1 MQEVCLSGIW
11 KWLQMWVLLNLNL
24 PVSLWRNVGKGVGT
38 DAAEWLHGVNVKLSI
53 SWVQEIKHNSWWCK
67 REVWALVSVTPKNL
81 LQCLRKKSN
90 NRVNDSQCTVH
101 IYNTTHPDLYSTFH
115 NSCGCN
121 KALTFSEYYKRL
133 YSSKNGPGTSRWDI
147 AFHRPYY
154 SKTVLREGS
163 WGLI

>member
-81 LQCLRKKSN
+81 LQCLRITESMTAISN
-90 NRVNDSQCTVH
+90 VPYTFTIQH
-101 IYNTTHPDLYSTFH
+101 ILIYIALFTTAVAVT
-115 NSCGCN
+115 
-121 KALTFSEYYKRL
+121 KRL
-133 YSSKNGPGTSRWDI
+133 HLASTIKGYTAPKMDQEQVDEILLFT
-147 AFHRPYY
+147 
-154 SKTVLREGS
+154 
-163 WGLI
+163 GLIIPKLF